1 MATKKGK
8 DWKSQKHSLTQRRDA
23 VSELKSTYQ
32 ATDDV
37 ALLRKLQEL
46 KDEDQMLDMQKQQI
60 SEKVE
65 AISEVVTDRWQAEG
79 ITSMNIA
86 GVGTYSLHTKL
97 YVGQADKE
105 VYLQWLRDN
114 GMEAL
119 IQPGVPPKTTE
130 SLVRERL
137 EDGQPTD
144 AMGLNVSF
152 KLTVR

>member
-8 DWKSQKHSLTQRRDA
+8 DWKSQKHTLPQRRDA
-23 VSELKSTYQ
+23 VSELKATYQ
-32 ATDDV
+32 THESV
-37 ALLRKLQEL
+37 AMLRLLQTL
-46 KDEDQMLDMQKQQI
+46 KDEDQELDIQKQQI
-60 SEKVE
+60 SERIE
-65 AISEVVTDRWQAEG
+65 AISEAITDRWQAEG
-79 ITSMNIA
+79 ISSMNIA
-86 GVGTYSLHTKL
+86 GVGTFSLHTKL
-97 YVGQADKE
+97 YVGQADKGL
-105 VYLQWLRDN
+105 YLQWLRDN

-144 AMGLNVSF
+144 GMGLNVSF